1 MNVLSLMGPV
11 FVFDLDLRSNRSDN
25 CDAMPRSSISP
36 AADDNPTGEVR
47 LSSPLISIDQL
58 HFTYAQ
64 GETHAFSLE
73 VDHLEI
79 GNSEHVAC
87 IGPSGTGKTTL
98 INLIAGI
105 LTPESGRITFGCTTI
120 SNLDD
125 ARRRALRISSIGL
138 VFQEFELLE
147 YVTAFDNIL
156 LPYFISDTLR
166 LTPDIRA
173 RAARLAESMRIS
185 HVLHRRP
192 KRLSQGER
200 QRVAICR
207 SMITEPKLI
216 IADEPT
222 GNLDPETADVTLDLL
237 FNEIKKRNAA
247 LLMVTHN
254 HSVLDRFQRI
264 IDMTGLNSTYSTP
277 TSNN

>member
-1 MNVLSLMGPV
+1 
-11 FVFDLDLRSNRSDN
+11 
-25 CDAMPRSSISP
+25 MPPSSISP
-36 AADDNPTGEVR
+36 AADDDAARVVHR
-47 LSSPLISIDQL
+47 RSPLISIDQL
-58 HFTYAQ
+58 LFTYAQ
-64 GETHAFSLE
+64 VERHAFSLK
-73 VDHLEI
+73 VDRLEI

-105 LTPESGRITFGCTTI
+105 LTPECGRITFDGTTI

-147 YVTAFDNIL
+147 YVTALDNIL
-156 LPYFISDTLR
+156 LPYLISDTLR
-166 LTPDIRA
+166 RTPDIRV

-222 GNLDPETADVTLDLL
+222 GNLDPETADITLDLL
-237 FNEIKKRNAA
+237 FNEIRKRDAT

-264 IDMTGLNSTYSTP
+264 IDMTELNATCSTP
-277 TSNN
+277 ILNH